1 MVIAKAYINLNTY
14 LVFSVF
20 ILRIISK
27 VVNLDI
33 CVLSGI
39 NLRLDSFIVNIDEFD
54 VKLLSHL
61 DLLSL
66 VLWSD
71 DLNEVF
77 LDCFVDGFWDK
88 EHNEEVS

>member
-1 MVIAKAYINLNTY
+1 MVLCKGLNKLKY
-14 LVFSVF
+14 LSYFFVVN
-20 ILRIISK
+20 LRIISK

-39 NLRLDSFIVNIDEFD
+39 NLCLDSCIVNSDEFD
-54 VKLLSHL
+54 VKFLSHL

-66 VLWSD
+66 VVWSN

-77 LDCFVDGFWDK
+77 LD
-88 EHNEEVS
+88 